1 MWMDMR
7 RSVSSP
13 WQGRT
18 ELVSGVTLRPT
29 SSLPGWWRP
38 ESSQLEGS
46 RGGRTGPFWGFAKGF
61 PARRPVRGAKAES
74 LTEAPVS

>member
-46 RGGRTGPFWGFAKGF
+46 RGGRTGPFLGPCQGL
-61 PARRPVRGAKAES
+61 PSAKAGERG
-74 LTEAPVS
+74 EG